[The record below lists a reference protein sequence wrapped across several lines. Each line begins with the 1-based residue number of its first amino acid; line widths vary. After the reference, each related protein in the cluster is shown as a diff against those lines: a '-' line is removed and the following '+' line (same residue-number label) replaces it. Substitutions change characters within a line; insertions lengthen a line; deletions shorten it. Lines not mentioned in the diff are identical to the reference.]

1 MQVQEILDANRASL
15 AMDGLYVTKE
25 DEKNARDVL
34 SGKRSLEEVISEIE
48 QKYMKQEQIEW

>member
-48 QKYMKQEQIEW
+48 QKYMKHE